1 MRTIG
6 SVLLV
11 PLGLAIT
18 VGCQKKTEAPPPVGW
33 HAEELW
39 LGQCYFPPDFDA
51 IEAEGGEYAR
61 KSARA
66 TALQEMKSQW
76 MGERETAVSFSTNHI
91 DDLETTLLADMT
103 RLESVAQENLSL
115 CKQAMGHEDASM
127 QGPSISKWEGWLRGL
142 PEKLTAGECNTPLDY
157 QLIQYLEVNTGWQQ
171 PVAMCQGNRARIEA
185 TEKDRYKISSD
196 GEPMNAA
203 GDVSAMAVSADLPC
217 NFEGCYPG
225 MLVGRFVTDAGVET
239 IFPIGLE
246 TVFEAPEHGTLTYTI
261 NDTTYYDNTWN
272 QTGRVIDKTAITIS
286 PE

>member
-1 MRTIG
+1 
-6 SVLLV
+6 
-11 PLGLAIT
+11 
-18 VGCQKKTEAPPPVGW
+18 
-33 HAEELW
+33 
-39 LGQCYFPPDFDA
+39 
-51 IEAEGGEYAR
+51 
-61 KSARA
+61 
-66 TALQEMKSQW
+66 

-103 RLESVAQENLSL
+103 RLEAVAQENLSF

-171 PVAMCQGNRARIEA
+171 PVAMCQGDRALIEA

-217 NFEGCYPG
+217 NFEGCYHG